1 MRKIFTLMF
10 VFLAITATRAELSKY
25 DLNKPMGWVTCKSMT
40 TSGDYNITGGGT
52 GKSITLKAS
61 GGDDYNALKNAISS
75 YSVIILDGS
84 QGDFI
89 ISKSMEIKASN
100 RTIVGINNARLCT
113 KFYVTPEIT
122 KLMDDNNVKSLSTSS
137 GTGGTLS
144 NGVTVGEAR
153 ETKIRQLL
161 IDYTGDTKE
170 SYRSSGIFS
179 IKSCSNL
186 IIRNIDFAGPGSIDV
201 GGSDLVS
208 ISSSAH
214 HIWVDHCQF
223 TDGMDGN
230 FDITNKAD
238 FVTVSWCVFKYTKR
252 SYDHQNTNL
261 IGGSDSASSQ
271 GENNLNVTFV
281 NNMWGELCNARMPM
295 ARFGTIH
302 LINNYY
308 NCAGCGSPAM
318 NPRKDSEFLI
328 ESNYFEK
335 GVKNI
340 FGQSSAKSYVF
351 KSNHYTESFSQ
362 PADKGSVNI
371 PYAYS
376 TYDVKEVPAVV
387 ADATNGAGPTLSD
400 PLSIGRKDALES
412 PETKDYSYD
421 GFVFRSAGKI
431 SLFDLSGKCL
441 KISDNNLDMTAFSE
455 GFYIVKTETAVVKIK
470 R

>member
-1 MRKIFTLMF
+1 MRKIFSLMF
-10 VFLAITATRAELSKY
+10 VFLAITASRAELSKY
-25 DLNKPMGWVTCKSMT
+25 DLNAPMGWATCKSMT
-40 TSGDYNITGGGT
+40 TAGDYNLTGGGT

-61 GGDDYNALKNAISS
+61 GGDDYNAVKNAISS

-89 ISKSMEIKASN
+89 ISKSIEIKSSN

-113 KFYVTPEIT
+113 KFYVTEEIT

-144 NGVTVGEAR
+144 NGASVGEAR

-161 IDYTGDTKE
+161 IDYTGDKSE
-170 SYRSSGIFS
+170 AYRNSGIFS
-179 IKSCSNL
+179 IKSCSNI

-201 GGSDLVS
+201 GGSDLMS
-208 ISSSAH
+208 ILNSAH
-214 HIWVDHCQF
+214 HVWVDHCQF

-230 FDITNKAD
+230 FDITKEAD

-261 IGGSDSASSQ
+261 IGGGDSSTQ
-271 GENNLNVTFV
+271 DEDNLNVTFV
-281 NNMWGELCNARMPM
+281 NNMWGELCAARMPM

-308 NCAGCGSPAM
+308 NCAGCGSSV
-318 NPRKDSEFLI
+318 NPRKNSEFLI
-328 ESNYFEK
+328 EGNYFEK

-340 FGQSSAKSYVF
+340 FSQSSAKAYVF
-351 KSNHYTESFSQ
+351 KNNYYTESFSQ
-362 PADKGSVNI
+362 PADKNSVNI
-371 PYAYS
+371 PYAY
-376 TYDVKEVPAVV
+376 TAFDVKEVPSIV
-387 ADATNGAGPTLSD
+387 AAEDNGAGPTLTD
-400 PLSIGRKDALES
+400 PMTIGRTEALDV
-412 PETKDYSYD
+412 PIAADYSYD
-421 GFVFRSAGKI
+421 GRFFRAEAEI
-431 SLFDLSGKCL
+431 SLFDLNGKCL
-441 KISDNNLDMTAFSE
+441 KTTENCLDMSAFSE
-455 GFYIVKTETAVVKIK
+455 GLYLLKSDAIVVKIK

>member
-10 VFLAITATRAELSKY
+10 SLLAITASRAELSKY
-25 DLNKPMGWVTCKSMT
+25 DLNEPMGWATCKSMT
-40 TSGDYNITGGGT
+40 TAGDYNLTGGGT

-84 QGDFI
+84 KGDFI
-89 ISKSMEIKASN
+89 MSKILEIKSSN

-113 KFYVTPEIT
+113 KFYVTDEIT

-144 NGVTVGEAR
+144 NGVSVGEAR
-153 ETKIRQLL
+153 ETKVRQLL
-161 IDYTGDTKE
+161 IDYTGDKSE
-170 SYRSSGIFS
+170 AYRNSGIFS
-179 IKSCSNL
+179 IKSCSNI

-208 ISSSAH
+208 ILNSAH
-214 HIWVDHCQF
+214 HVWVDHCQF

-230 FDITNKAD
+230 FDITKEAD

-261 IGGSDSASSQ
+261 IGGGDSSTQ
-271 GENNLNVTFV
+271 DEDNLNVTFV

-308 NCAGCGSPAM
+308 NCAGCGSSV
-318 NPRKDSEFLI
+318 NPRKNSEFLI
-328 ESNYFEK
+328 EGNYFEK
-335 GVKNI
+335 GVNNI
-340 FGQSSAKSYVF
+340 FSQSGAKSYVF
-351 KSNHYTESFSQ
+351 KNNHYTESFSQ
-362 PADKGSVNI
+362 PADKNSVNI
-371 PYAYS
+371 PYAY
-376 TYDVKEVPAVV
+376 TAFDVKEVPSIV
-387 ADATNGAGPTLSD
+387 AAEDNGAGPTLTD
-400 PLSIGRKDALES
+400 PLTFGRTEALGA
-412 PETKDYSYD
+412 PEAAAYSYD
-421 GFVFRSAGKI
+421 GRFFRAETEI
-431 SLFDLSGKCL
+431 SLFDLNGRCL
-441 KISDNNLDMTAFSE
+441 KTTDNSLDMSAFPE
-455 GFYIVKTETAVVKIK
+455 GLYLVKFDAMVVKIK

>member
-10 VFLAITATRAELSKY
+10 CLLAITALRAELSKY
-25 DLNKPMGWVTCKSMT
+25 DLNEPMGWATCKSMT
-40 TSGDYNITGGGT
+40 TAGDYNLTGGGT

-84 QGDFI
+84 KGDFI
-89 ISKSMEIKASN
+89 MSKILEIKSSN

-113 KFYVTPEIT
+113 KFYVTDEIT

-144 NGVTVGEAR
+144 NGVSVGEAR
-153 ETKIRQLL
+153 ETKVRQLL
-161 IDYTGDTKE
+161 IDYTGDKSE
-170 SYRSSGIFS
+170 AYRNSGIFS
-179 IKSCSNL
+179 IKSCSNI

-208 ISSSAH
+208 ILNSAH
-214 HIWVDHCQF
+214 HVWVDHCQF

-230 FDITNKAD
+230 FDITKEAD

-261 IGGSDSASSQ
+261 IGGGDSSTQ
-271 GENNLNVTFV
+271 DEDNLNVTFV

-308 NCAGCGSPAM
+308 NCAGCGSSV
-318 NPRKDSEFLI
+318 NPRKNSEFLI
-328 ESNYFEK
+328 EGNYFEK
-335 GVKNI
+335 GVNNI
-340 FGQSSAKSYVF
+340 FSQSGAKSYVF
-351 KSNHYTESFSQ
+351 KNNHYTESFSQ
-362 PADKGSVNI
+362 PADKNSVNI
-371 PYAYS
+371 PYAY
-376 TYDVKEVPAVV
+376 TAFDVKEVPSIV
-387 ADATNGAGPTLSD
+387 AAEDNGAGPTLTD
-400 PLSIGRKDALES
+400 PLTFGRTEALGA
-412 PETKDYSYD
+412 PEAAAYSYD
-421 GFVFRSAGKI
+421 GRFFRAETEI
-431 SLFDLSGKCL
+431 SLFDLNGRCL
-441 KISDNNLDMTAFSE
+441 KTTDNSLDMSAFPE
-455 GFYIVKTETAVVKIK
+455 GLYLVKFDAMVVKIK

>member
-1 MRKIFTLMF
+1 MRKIFTLMLSL
-10 VFLAITATRAELSKY
+10 LAITASRAELSKY
-25 DLNKPMGWVTCKSMT
+25 DLNEPMGWATCKSMT
-40 TSGDYNITGGGT
+40 TAGDYALTGGGT

-61 GGDDYNALKNAISS
+61 GGDDYNAVKNAISS

-84 QGDFI
+84 KGDFI
-89 ISKSMEIKASN
+89 MSKTLEIKSSN

-122 KLMDDNNVKSLSTSS
+122 KLMDDNNVKSLSTAS

-144 NGVTVGEAR
+144 NGVSVGEAR

-161 IDYTGDTKE
+161 IDYTGDSKE
-170 SYRSSGIFS
+170 SYRNSGIFS
-179 IKSCSNL
+179 IKSCSNI

-208 ISSSAH
+208 ISGAN

-238 FVTVSWCVFKYTKR
+238 FVTVSWCVFKYTQR

-261 IGGSDSASSQ
+261 VGGSDSASSQ
-271 GENNLNVTFV
+271 GEDNLNVTFV
-281 NNMWGELCNARMPM
+281 NNMWGQLCNARMPM

-302 LINNYY
+302 LLNNYY
-308 NCAGCGSPAM
+308 NCAGCGSSV
-318 NPRKDSEFLI
+318 NPRKNSEFLI
-328 ESNYFEK
+328 EGNYFEK

-340 FGQSSAKSYVF
+340 FSQSSAKSYVF
-351 KSNHYTESFSQ
+351 KNNHYTESFSQ
-362 PADKGSVNI
+362 PANKNSVNI
-371 PYAYS
+371 PYAY
-376 TYDVKEVPAVV
+376 TAFDVQEVPSIVAAVE
-387 ADATNGAGPTLSD
+387 NGAGPTLTD
-400 PLSIGRKDALES
+400 PLTFGRTEALGA
-412 PETKDYSYD
+412 PVAAAYSYD
-421 GFVFRSAGKI
+421 GRFFRTEGAI
-431 SLFDLSGKCL
+431 SLFDLNGKCL
-441 KISDNNLDMTAFSE
+441 KTTENCLDMSAFSE
-455 GFYIVKTETAVVKIK
+455 GLYLLKSDAIVVKIK